1 MYCFHILEISY
12 KMSLHFVMMNTEH
25 DEYRTIPLNYID
37 VHLKIQYV
45 WKMQITL
52 DIFRIYNIPEINEP
66 YHY

>member
-25 DEYRTIPLNYID
+25 AEYRTIPLNYIY

-52 DIFRIYNIPEINEP
+52 YI
-66 YHY
+66 

>member
-1 MYCFHILEISY
+1 MYCFYILEINY

-25 DEYRTIPLNYID
+25 RTIALNYID

-52 DIFRIYNIPEINEP
+52 DIIRIYNIPEI
-66 YHY
+66 